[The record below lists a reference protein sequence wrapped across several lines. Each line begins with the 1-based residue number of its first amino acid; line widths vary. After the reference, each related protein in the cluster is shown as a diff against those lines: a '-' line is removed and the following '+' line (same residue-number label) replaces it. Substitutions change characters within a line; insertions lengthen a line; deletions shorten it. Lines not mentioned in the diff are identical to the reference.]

1 MVDAKISAA
10 CRKRSVVSSAHSSG
24 SRRFDLLATVRCV
37 FYPSSVPWEFAL
49 AISGNQIRAARS
61 LVGMDQ
67 QTLADKAGIG
77 INTVRNMEG
86 AGADR
91 IRVRTDTLDAVID
104 ALGAAGVVLV
114 DEGQSDGGPGV
125 RLARAATRSFDT
137 IEQEVVQY
145 PEYLENDA
153 PPGAGG

>member
-1 MVDAKISAA
+1 M
-10 CRKRSVVSSAHSSG
+10 
-24 SRRFDLLATVRCV
+24 
-37 FYPSSVPWEFAL
+37 

-91 IRVRTDTLDAVID
+91 IRVRTDTMDAVVD

-125 RLARAATRSFDT
+125 RLAKAATRSFDT